1 MNSGFIPLRE
11 LPYSVATGVTSPSAA
26 TPISSEAM
34 SPAYHT
40 IAVPPVVSRMPVICN
55 HGSNEIQKPMLGGGH
70 VVYDS
75 DLEIAMRRHLQE
87 NVGREQ
93 QVAQTSSAV
102 ACAPSGSMSLRME
115 QLKYLQQQQHHQQAL
130 QQVFVQQLPTPNSK
144 NLSQRQILKGI
155 RVESGG
161 DNCVPP
167 NLSAPESSS
176 TISSSDLGM
185 SAEELDQHTAMM
197 IQYEE
202 DKKSTKDRRR
212 YVKRTR
218 LRNRFLGLDENTGL
232 DENYGRDKAACSI
245 M

>member
-1 MNSGFIPLRE
+1 M
-11 LPYSVATGVTSPSAA
+11 
-26 TPISSEAM
+26 
-34 SPAYHT
+34 
-40 IAVPPVVSRMPVICN
+40 
-55 HGSNEIQKPMLGGGH
+55 
-70 VVYDS
+70 
-75 DLEIAMRRHLQE
+75 HLQE

-93 QVAQTSSAV
+93 QVAPTSSAAV
-102 ACAPSGSMSLRME
+102 ACASSDPMSLTME

-130 QQVFVQQLPTPNSK
+130 QQLYVQQLSTPNSK
-144 NLSQRQILKGI
+144 NLPQRQILKGI

-167 NLSAPESSS
+167 NPPAPESSS

-185 SAEELDQHTAMM
+185 SAEELDRHTAMM
-197 IQYEE
+197 LQYEE

-212 YVKRTR
+212 YVKRIR
-218 LRNRFLGLDENTGL
+218 LRNRFLGLNENTGL